1 VDARGSGTVGATPDE
16 ELVERA
22 TQAEEVETKKEKI
35 HELEALHPIRCH
47 IHHESAL
54 QCSKSQ
60 HDAKAA

>member
-1 VDARGSGTVGATPDE
+1 MPDD

-35 HELEALHPIRCH
+35 HELEALHPIRWH

-54 QCSKSQ
+54 HCSKNQ
-60 HDAKAA
+60 HYAKAA